1 MALRS
6 CFSIISTYYI
16 DMADDKKDQFHTNE
30 HGVLLHNT
38 IEESGE
44 NIQTIFDYSGDIDSF
59 IDWVKEKSIKVKR
72 IEERYDDVEN
82 VYEIYSDKGT
92 SVVGLTYYRS
102 VMIIRSPKDDTMIDD
117 YLGKDDVARISH
129 GKEEFTI
136 RDGWTK
142 ITAKCETLDSAIYD
156 KEAELLPGTDY
167 EFYLDKKLIAKFTM
181 YYKNSEMDDVNPT
194 IEDFEIEEEMQG
206 KGYKKMIVRA
216 IEKRLGRQ
224 GFSKIW
230 LTNYIGYPPPSDF
243 WLKIGYKFDID
254 EGYRSL
260 KKYKLKPLPKDF
272 KKLESEVWKMVCDE
286 DDEAIELLERFPEN
300 DQIIILKANTLN
312 LLGRHEEALEC
323 IDNALTTVSDKSDL
337 LKEKANALNGL
348 GRLEETIKCIDL
360 IKPDDNY
367 SEHSLWLV
375 KAEVLEQLG
384 RYEEAFDL
392 YEKIMEIED
401 DKDASEPFGYENE
414 RWDYVDK
421 LNNFGRHEKAIK
433 LCDEA
438 GEEHSLALE
447 KKTES
452 LEQLGRYEEAIKCIG
467 EAISVESENENY
479 YSLGKYYGKK
489 AELLN
494 LLGRHE
500 EALECL
506 DEGIEKGN
514 LAKDGK
520 YFSSSEYHEALF
532 YHLLPHKAKS
542 LKQLGRYEEALECC
556 EKGIDILNLVE
567 WGDSGGDVKDFWNT
581 KMESL
586 QQLGRYEE
594 GEKCSDKADPI
605 PFYKKR
611 NPRQKTLFWR

>member
-6 CFSIISTYYI
+6 CFSIISTYCI
-16 DMADDKKDQFHTNE
+16 DMADDEKNQFHTNE
-30 HGVLLHNT
+30 HGVFVHNT
-38 IEESGE
+38 IEKSGE

-102 VMIIRSPKDDTMIDD
+102 VMIIRSPKDDTVIDD
-117 YLGKDDVARISH
+117 YLGKDDVARINH

-142 ITAKCETLDSAIYD
+142 ITAKCETLDVAEYGKD
-156 KEAELLPGTDY
+156 AELLPGTDY

-181 YYKNSEMDDVNPT
+181 HYKNSEMDDVNPT
-194 IEDFEIEEEMQG
+194 IEDFEIEEEMQR

-272 KKLESEVWKMVCDE
+272 EKLKSEVDKMVRKE

-300 DQIIILKANTLN
+300 DQIIILKADTLN
-312 LLGRHEEALEC
+312 LLGRHEEALEY

-360 IKPDDNY
+360 IKPDDSD
-367 SEHSLWLV
+367 SEDSLWDV
-375 KAEVLEQLG
+375 KAGVLEDLG

-392 YEKIMEIED
+392 YEKIMEMEMQEYQPTD
-401 DKDASEPFGYENE
+401 YEN
-414 RWDYVDK
+414 RWWGYVDK
-421 LNNFGRHEKAIK
+421 LNSLRRHEKAIK

-438 GEEHSLALE
+438 GGETSLALE
-447 KKTES
+447 KKAES
-452 LEQLGRYEEAIKCIG
+452 LEQLGRYEEAIKCID
-467 EAISVESENENY
+467 EAISIVTENGAY
-479 YSLGKYYGKK
+479 HMVGDYYGKK
-489 AELLN
+489 TELLN
-494 LLGRHE
+494 RLGRHG
-500 EALECL
+500 EALECI
-506 DEGIEKGN
+506 DEGIEKVIKAQ
-514 LAKDGK
+514 AKEDGF
-520 YFSSSEYHEALF
+520 YNWELDEVLF

-556 EKGIDILNLVE
+556 EKGITMNSRSQFSDA
-567 WGDSGGDVKDFWNT
+567 KDFWNT

-594 GEKCSDKADPI
+594 SEKCSDKADPI
-605 PFYKKR
+605 PFHKKG
-611 NPRQKTLFWR
+611 PRRKTLFHVD

>member
-1 MALRS
+1 M
-6 CFSIISTYYI
+6 
-16 DMADDKKDQFHTNE
+16 
-30 HGVLLHNT
+30 
-38 IEESGE
+38 
-44 NIQTIFDYSGDIDSF
+44 
-59 IDWVKEKSIKVKR
+59 KEKSIKVKR

-142 ITAKCETLDSAIYD
+142 ITAKCNTLDSAIYD

-181 YYKNSEMDDVNPT
+181 DYKNSEMDDVNPT

-272 KKLESEVWKMVCDE
+272 EKLESEVWKMVRDE

-300 DQIIILKANTLN
+300 DQIIILKVNTLN
-312 LLGRHEEALEC
+312 LLGRHEEALEY
-323 IDNALTTVSDKSDL
+323 IDNTLTTVSDKSDL

-348 GRLEETIKCIDL
+348 GRLEETIKCIDEL
-360 IKPDDNY
+360 LKSADYTGKQWWRETEGWNT
-367 SEHSLWLV
+367 
-375 KAEVLEQLG
+375 KAGVLEQLG

-421 LNNFGRHEKAIK
+421 I
-433 LCDEA
+433 
-438 GEEHSLALE
+438 
-447 KKTES
+447 
-452 LEQLGRYEEAIKCIG
+452 
-467 EAISVESENENY
+467 
-479 YSLGKYYGKK
+479 
-489 AELLN
+489 
-494 LLGRHE
+494 
-500 EALECL
+500 
-506 DEGIEKGN
+506 
-514 LAKDGK
+514 
-520 YFSSSEYHEALF
+520 
-532 YHLLPHKAKS
+532 
-542 LKQLGRYEEALECC
+542 KQL
-556 EKGIDILNLVE
+556 
-567 WGDSGGDVKDFWNT
+567 W
-581 KMESL
+581 
-586 QQLGRYEE
+586 
-594 GEKCSDKADPI
+594 KA
-605 PFYKKR
+605 
-611 NPRQKTLFWR
+611 

>member
-1 MALRS
+1 MTLRS

-16 DMADDKKDQFHTNE
+16 GMADDKKNQFHTNE

-44 NIQTIFDYSGDIDSF
+44 NIRTVFDYSGDIDSF

-102 VMIIRSPKDDTMIDD
+102 VMIIRSPKDYTMIDD

-142 ITAKCETLDSAIYD
+142 ITAKCETLDFAVYD
-156 KEAELLPGTDY
+156 KDAELLPGTDY
-167 EFYLDKKLIAKFTM
+167 EFYLDKKLVAKFTM
-181 YYKNSEMDDVNPT
+181 HYKNSEMDDVNPT

-272 KKLESEVWKMVCDE
+272 EKLKSEVWKMVGE
-286 DDEAIELLERFPEN
+286 KDDGAIELLERFPEN

-312 LLGRHEEALEC
+312 LLGRHEEALEY

-348 GRLEETIKCIDL
+348 GRFEETIKCIDL
-360 IKPDDNY
+360 IKPDDND
-367 SEHSLWLV
+367 SEDWLWNI
-375 KAEVLEQLG
+375 KAGVLEDLG
-384 RYEEAFDL
+384 RYDEAFDL
-392 YEKIMEIED
+392 YEKRIEIEMQGD
-401 DKDASEPFGYENE
+401 EPFDYENE
-414 RWDYVDK
+414 RWRYVDK
-421 LNNFGRHEKAIK
+421 LNGLGRHEKAIK

-438 GEEHSLALE
+438 GDVHGLALE
-447 KKTES
+447 KKAES

-467 EAISVESENENY
+467 EAISVESENGAY
-479 YSLGKYYGKK
+479 YSLGGYYGKK

-506 DEGIEKGN
+506 DEGIEKVN

-567 WGDSGGDVKDFWNT
+567 WSDSEGEVKDFWNT

-586 QQLGRYEE
+586 EQLGRYEE
-594 GEKCSDKADPI
+594 AEKCSDKADPI
-605 PFYKKR
+605 PFYNKKG
-611 NPRQKTLFWR
+611 PRQKTLFWR

>member
-44 NIQTIFDYSGDIDSF
+44 NIRTIFCYSDNPDIDYL
-59 IDWVKEKSIKVKR
+59 IEHAEELAIKVKS
-72 IEERYDDVEN
+72 IESETDEERRFIDVEN

-142 ITAKCETLDSAIYD
+142 ITAKCETVDSAIYD

-224 GFSKIW
+224 GFSTIW
-230 LTNYIGYPPPSDF
+230 LTNYIEYPPPSNF
-243 WLKIGYKFDID
+243 WRKIGYKFDID

-272 KKLESEVWKMVCDE
+272 EKLKSEVWKMAADN
-286 DDEAIELLERFPEN
+286 DDEAIELE
-300 DQIIILKANTLN
+300 
-312 LLGRHEEALEC
+312 
-323 IDNALTTVSDKSDL
+323 
-337 LKEKANALNGL
+337 KELRK
-348 GRLEETIKCIDL
+348 
-360 IKPDDNY
+360 
-367 SEHSLWLV
+367 
-375 KAEVLEQLG
+375 
-384 RYEEAFDL
+384 
-392 YEKIMEIED
+392 M
-401 DKDASEPFGYENE
+401 GYI
-414 RWDYVDK
+414 V
-421 LNNFGRHEKAIK
+421 
-433 LCDEA
+433 
-438 GEEHSLALE
+438 
-447 KKTES
+447 
-452 LEQLGRYEEAIKCIG
+452 
-467 EAISVESENENY
+467 
-479 YSLGKYYGKK
+479 
-489 AELLN
+489 
-494 LLGRHE
+494 
-500 EALECL
+500 
-506 DEGIEKGN
+506 
-514 LAKDGK
+514 
-520 YFSSSEYHEALF
+520 
-532 YHLLPHKAKS
+532 
-542 LKQLGRYEEALECC
+542 
-556 EKGIDILNLVE
+556 
-567 WGDSGGDVKDFWNT
+567 
-581 KMESL
+581 
-586 QQLGRYEE
+586 
-594 GEKCSDKADPI
+594 
-605 PFYKKR
+605 
-611 NPRQKTLFWR
+611 

>member
-6 CFSIISTYYI
+6 CFSIISTYCI
-16 DMADDKKDQFHTNE
+16 DMADDKKNQFHTNE

-102 VMIIRSPKDDTMIDD
+102 VMIIRSPKDDTVIDD

-142 ITAKCETLDSAIYD
+142 ITAKCETLDFAVYD
-156 KEAELLPGTDY
+156 KDAELLPGTDY
-167 EFYLDKKLIAKFTM
+167 EFYLDKKLVAKFTM
-181 YYKNSEMDDVNPT
+181 HYKNSEMDDVNPT
-194 IEDFEIEEEMQG
+194 IEDFEIEKEMQG

-254 EGYRSL
+254 EGSRSL

-272 KKLESEVWKMVCDE
+272 EKLKSEVWKMVGE
-286 DDEAIELLERFPEN
+286 KDDGAIELLERFPEN

-367 SEHSLWLV
+367 DEDSLRSN
-375 KAEVLEQLG
+375 KAGVLEKLG
-384 RYEEAFDL
+384 RYDEAFDL
-392 YEKIMEIED
+392 YEKRIEIEMQGD
-401 DKDASEPFGYENE
+401 EPFDYENE
-414 RWDYVDK
+414 RWRYVDK
-421 LNNFGRHEKAIK
+421 LNGLGRHEKAIK

-438 GEEHSLALE
+438 GDVHGLALE
-447 KKTES
+447 KKAES

-467 EAISVESENENY
+467 EAISVESENGAY
-479 YSLGKYYGKK
+479 YSLGGYYGKK

-506 DEGIEKGN
+506 DEGIEKVN

-567 WGDSGGDVKDFWNT
+567 WSDSGGEVKDFWNT

-586 QQLGRYEE
+586 EQLGRYEE
-594 GEKCSDKADPI
+594 AEKCSDKADPI
-605 PFYKKR
+605 PFYNKKG
-611 NPRQKTLFWR
+611 PRQKTLFWR